1 MSNLEKRVQAIDEL
15 SAKRKGIQQV
25 PNIDFV
31 KYLHQVEAEHSN
43 VKQVSD
49 FKDDVL
55 VRMDGLK
62 QSGASMPWVKTHDN
76 IRFRPSEVSMW
87 QGFNGHKKSMILG
100 YISLGFIQQNEPVC
114 IASFEMKPSSTI
126 NRMLKQATGC
136 ANPTEYALD
145 KFIDFT
151 QDKLFLYDKQGSVS
165 PETLYGVIYYC
176 AKELGVKH
184 FIIDSLMRVIAGEDD
199 YNAQKDFVSKI
210 CGIALDTGI
219 HIHLVHHNRKGDE
232 GKPAGRYGAKG
243 SGSLSDNVH
252 NALEVHQPP
261 RKDEADDDMPTNFI
275 YCDKQR
281 EGEWVGCIAL
291 WFDSETLQFKGSKDA
306 GVRAWI
312 R

>member
-1 MSNLEKRVQAIDEL
+1 MSIEKQVAAIDEL
-15 SAKRKGIQQV
+15 TARRRGIQSL
-25 PNIDFV
+25 PKIDFIE
-31 KYLHQVEAEHSN
+31 YLRQSEAEQSN

-55 VRMDGLK
+55 DRIQGLK
-62 QSGASMPWVKTHDN
+62 HSGATMPWTKTHDN
-76 IRFRPSEVSMW
+76 IRFRPSEVTMW

-114 IASFEMKPSSTI
+114 IASFEMKPASTI
-126 NRMLKQATGC
+126 NRMLRQASGTSS
-136 ANPTEYALD
+136 PTQTALD
-145 KFIDFT
+145 RFINFT
-151 QDKLFLYDKQGSVS
+151 QDKLYLYDKQGSVK
-165 PETLYGVIYYC
+165 PETLYGVIHYA

-184 FIIDSLMRVIAGEDD
+184 FIIDSLMRVIDGEDD

-210 CGIALDTGI
+210 CEIALDTNI

-232 GKPAGRYGAKG
+232 SKPAGRYGAKG

-261 RKDEADDDMPTNFI
+261 RKDDDDNTLPSNFI

-281 EGEWVGCIAL
+281 EGEWVGGIAL
-291 WFDSETLQFKGSKDA
+291 WFCEDSLQFSGTPDR
-306 GVRAWI
+306 RARSWL
-312 R
+312 